1 MLMNIF
7 SSRNDT
13 VSALLKLSECLGRS
27 LRENVALFLI
37 EGEDKKVSFVT
48 ESDKIIEGSYILD
61 EGRVSLRDIE
71 ISDSESYKS
80 GETYDDLVSNKIHSF
95 VKDLGNNAIQEADTN
110 FEDVLKLWNNRLQ
123 FDSVKTK
130 LEEKASRFD
139 ETLDILK
146 TQEFSRLQEITPNM
160 INYLAENAKAITDIP
175 EIFNACRLSNTLAT
189 AFDVP
194 RIDYAYL
201 SENTTYDMHPNVPNS
216 VFDMICRQELVKK
229 ELLESKKDFDV
240 IWATN
245 ETVKRLSGLIF
256 ESDETVLESL
266 AEAIEEVP
274 YLALVSKATL
284 NTTIKNSI
292 NFDGT
297 VGISDS
303 DVKAHA
309 ARLFEFKKPI
319 KKQLIDLLNE
329 NYGINIQNLKEPASF
344 KSLLNTQVVI
354 FETLSRISPKGSVQ
368 RKVLSEM
375 SEMLKYKAGVESID
389 VNDYIFSV
397 LHESG
402 LVDRVEEAAKAA
414 PKNNPYVTSVD
425 MRKVGKDLK
434 KIGDVFGVM
443 KQNMQYSSDENLDKQ
458 EDEKEAKGKAN
469 MDATDKAMG
478 GMEAQTDGDAQNA
491 RPPVPEPDQ
500 SPDEMVS
507 NMSELEG
514 LIDDLAGQLGMKTDA
529 PKEDD
534 TDTVKSEEEE

>member
-37 EGEDKKVSFVT
+37 EGEGKKVSFVT
-48 ESDKIIEGSYILD
+48 ESDKIIEGTYILD

-160 INYLAENAKAITDIP
+160 VNYLSENAKAITDIP

-256 ESDETVLESL
+256 ESDEAVLESL

-458 EDEKEAKGKAN
+458 EAEKEAKGQAN

-478 GMEAQTDGDAQNA
+478 GMEAQTDGDAQA
-491 RPPVPEPDQ
+491 AKPPVPEPDQ

-529 PKEDD
+529 PEEDNPG
-534 TDTVKSEEEE
+534 TVKSAEEE